1 MMTSSQEMGI
11 GGTSSVVTGDRPDEG
26 KVQKHENRRLKL
38 WGRTALFILFLF
50 GLGLSVAFPFGIG
63 FAVFIWIIALA
74 GAVCGVGVISYKL
87 LREMLGATATFGYA
101 PNTAYMAG
109 KKTKK
114 RKAEEVSGDEKADN
128 Q

>member
-1 MMTSSQEMGI
+1 MEG
-11 GGTSSVVTGDRPDEG
+11 GGTMAAVSGNEHCEGD
-26 KVQKHENRRLKL
+26 VQKQGNRRLKL

-74 GAVCGVGVISYKL
+74 GSVCGVGVISYRL
-87 LREMLGATATFGYA
+87 LREMLGTAATFGYA

-114 RKAEEVSGDEKADN
+114 RKREEVSEEEKDDN